1 MHDAPQQAK
10 VGGGGGGDGRAVQ
23 GKWLC
28 AITWWGGDE
37 LRVP

>member
-10 VGGGGGGDGRAVQ
+10 GGGGGQGGGVQ

-28 AITWWGGDE
+28 AITWWGGGE
-37 LRVP
+37 LGVP